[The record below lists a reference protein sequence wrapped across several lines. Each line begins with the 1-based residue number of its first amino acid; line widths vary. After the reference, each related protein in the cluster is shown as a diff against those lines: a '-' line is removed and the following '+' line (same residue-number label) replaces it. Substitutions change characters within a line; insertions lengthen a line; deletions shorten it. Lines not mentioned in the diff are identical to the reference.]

1 MFHLSREALLHVRV
15 LQLAPQAD
23 SLRLL
28 LRFSSTLSKSRAFRV
43 SYLVNSCGL
52 SPESAL
58 SASKLLKFVT
68 PARPDAVIGVFK
80 NRGFTP
86 AQISQIIARFPTLLS
101 LDPDKILSPKFDFL
115 RSRGISDLELAKLVV
130 VVPWILG
137 RSLEQHLVPTFR
149 YVSNLLQSDE
159 KAIAAIKRAPR
170 LLYDNPQ
177 VELVPEVTAL
187 RNAGVPEG
195 NIRHLV
201 LYHGH
206 MFWSRSFRFEENMNR
221 VKAMGFDPSKVSF
234 VIALRVLMG
243 MSESVWRR
251 KIGVYGQWGWSEEVV
266 ILAFRR
272 YPLCMMLSESKITA
286 TMDFFVNVVGLDPLV
301 ISQRP
306 LAIAFSLG
314 KRIVPRGSVFRVL
327 LSKGLVKPCS
337 LSTLLTISEQKFL
350 EKYVTTYLREVPQLL
365 ALYNEKMGLAC

>member
-1 MFHLSREALLHVRV
+1 
-15 LQLAPQAD
+15 
-23 SLRLL
+23 
-28 LRFSSTLSKSRAFRV
+28 
-43 SYLVNSCGL
+43 
-52 SPESAL
+52 
-58 SASKLLKFVT
+58 
-68 PARPDAVIGVFK
+68 
-80 NRGFTP
+80 
-86 AQISQIIARFPTLLS
+86 
-101 LDPDKILSPKFDFL
+101 
-115 RSRGISDLELAKLVV
+115 
-130 VVPWILG
+130 
-137 RSLEQHLVPTFR
+137 
-149 YVSNLLQSDE
+149 
-159 KAIAAIKRAPR
+159 
-170 LLYDNPQ
+170 
-177 VELVPEVTAL
+177 
-187 RNAGVPEG
+187 
-195 NIRHLV
+195 
-201 LYHGH
+201 
-206 MFWSRSFRFEENMNR
+206 MNR

-301 ISQRP
+301 ISQHP

-314 KRIVPRGSVFRVL
+314 KRIVPRGSVFQVL

-350 EKYVTTYLREVPQLL
+350 EKYVTTYLQEVPQLL

>member
-115 RSRGISDLELAKLVV
+115 RSRGISDLELTKLVV

-137 RSLEQHLVPTFR
+137 RSLD
-149 YVSNLLQSDE
+149 S
-159 KAIAAIKRAPR
+159 I
-170 LLYDNPQ
+170 
-177 VELVPEVTAL
+177 
-187 RNAGVPEG
+187 
-195 NIRHLV
+195 
-201 LYHGH
+201 
-206 MFWSRSFRFEENMNR
+206 W
-221 VKAMGFDPSKVSF
+221 
-234 VIALRVLMG
+234 
-243 MSESVWRR
+243 
-251 KIGVYGQWGWSEEVV
+251 
-266 ILAFRR
+266 
-272 YPLCMMLSESKITA
+272 YPL
-286 TMDFFVNVVGLDPLV
+286 FVTLV
-301 ISQRP
+301 ICYNPMRRPSQP
-306 LAIAFSLG
+306 SN
-314 KRIVPRGSVFRVL
+314 VL
-327 LSKGLVKPCS
+327 LDYCMIILKLN
-337 LSTLLTISEQKFL
+337 LFL
-350 EKYVTTYLREVPQLL
+350 KSRL
-365 ALYNEKMGLAC
+365 